1 MGREREGGLWRGRE
15 AEGGQSTGLVC
26 TSERRSK
33 RGACKR
39 SWINRAK
46 YDNRVGWVGGGDENM
61 CCDVWSL
68 GGISISM
75 RAESKR
81 QIVR

>member
-39 SWINRAK
+39 SWINRAN
-46 YDNRVGWVGGGDENM
+46 YDNRVGRVGGGM
-61 CCDVWSL
+61 KICVVTCGVW
-68 GGISISM
+68 
-75 RAESKR
+75 AE
-81 QIVR
+81 

>member
-26 TSERRSK
+26 TSERRTK

-39 SWINRAK
+39 SWISRVN
-46 YDNRVGWVGGGDENM
+46 YDNRGVGWREENM
-61 CCDVWSL
+61 WGDVWGL
-68 GGISISM
+68 GGISIICKQ
-75 RAESKR
+75 RVKDR
-81 QIVR
+81 